1 MANED
6 DPEWL
11 ARSVRQR
18 NQNRRQRFF
27 YGRQDR
33 PIPVSTRPRS
43 ERPRLR
49 RGQPI
54 HQDEDRP
61 PPNTSANEQIEDP
74 PPTNTPYVT
83 SERIEDPP
91 TLIPSVPEE
100 QARPDP
106 AHGLQLG
113 ENEIVWQGPIYERFS
128 WMQPH
133 VPPLGSIHP
142 HASRGGVYVSGYDES
157 YSFPT
162 RSTPLV
168 TCPSAFTRLFNDTRA
183 VEHDLRPGS
192 PGREELEAMDD
203 PQPARGELPVT
214 PVHNPSHQNDSY
226 PVAPV
231 HNAHYQNDPYPL
243 TPVYDAN
250 YQNDPYPVTP
260 VHNGNFH
267 NEPYPV
273 TVPVH
278 NPDDQIEYPVTP
290 VHNVN
295 YQNGPYPVTPV
306 YNPNYENEFPL
317 TPVHNVN
324 YQNEYPVKPVHN
336 VNYQNEYPV
345 TPVYNPNYENEY
357 PLTPVHNPNDQNEYL
372 LTPVH
377 NPTYP
382 NYPVTPVYN
391 SNYQNGWPEDEF
403 PNMEID
409 PAIDSGGNFYDNNN
423 LPSDAS
429 PRETDF
435 SQEPP
440 ASPSGSGFA
449 RHTGTHLG
457 HGHGQ
462 RDINA
467 RRPRLCGFKFSV
479 DDEDVVFGDLGLK
492 PGFGTQMLD
501 VIISEQDI
509 FMRDARDLAK
519 TSSHVRFNTGSLVCA
534 ERVGD
539 MVLRLGD
546 VTIDPNSGRA
556 AFEYFA
562 LMELFELTDVR
573 QWEKTSSRMIP
584 MAKLDFLT
592 PWPWLGGA
600 DSYMSLLG
608 RSHSP
613 QYPNM
618 ESCVLLRKKSGGEHD
633 HDCQKLDW
641 YSAETRARVR
651 EGDLLLR
658 FGVQNLE
665 GDPARPEWPQ
675 VLACAEVYRFTHF
688 FDPSPS
694 PGWIFEGRDECWLRG
709 YHDVGF
715 DGTFRMI
722 IQHDQERWVLAP

>member
-33 PIPVSTRPRS
+33 PIPVSTRRRS
-43 ERPRLR
+43 ERPRRR

-61 PPNTSANEQIEDP
+61 PPSTSANEQIADP

-91 TLIPSVPEE
+91 TLIPSVPDD

-106 AHGLQLG
+106 AHGLQFG

-142 HASRGGVYVSGYDES
+142 HASSGGVYVSGYDES
-157 YSFPT
+157 DSFPT

-168 TCPSAFTRLFNDTRA
+168 TGPSAFARLFNDTRA
-183 VEHDLRPGS
+183 VEHDLR

-214 PVHNPSHQNDSY
+214 PVYNPSYQNDSSPVTPVHNPSYQNDSS
-226 PVAPV
+226 PVTPV
-231 HNAHYQNDPYPL
+231 HNPSYQNDSSPV
-243 TPVYDAN
+243 TPVHN
-250 YQNDPYPVTP
+250 PSYQNDSSPVTPVHNVNYHNEPYPVTP
-260 VHNGNFH
+260 VHNPN
-267 NEPYPV
+267 
-273 TVPVH
+273 
-278 NPDDQIEYPVTP
+278 DQIESPVTPVYNANYQNDPDPVTP

-295 YQNGPYPVTPV
+295 YQN
-306 YNPNYENEFPL
+306 
-317 TPVHNVN
+317 
-324 YQNEYPVKPVHN
+324 EYA
-336 VNYQNEYPV
+336 
-345 TPVYNPNYENEY
+345 
-357 PLTPVHNPNDQNEYL
+357 
-372 LTPVH
+372 
-377 NPTYP
+377 
-382 NYPVTPVYN
+382 VTPVYN
-391 SNYQNGWPEDEF
+391 SNYQTGWPEDEF

-457 HGHGQ
+457 HGHGHGQ

-467 RRPRLCGFKFSV
+467 RRPGLCGFKFSV

-501 VIISEQDI
+501 VIISDQDI
-509 FMRDARDLAK
+509 FMRDARDFAK

-562 LMELFELTDVR
+562 FMELFELTDVR
-573 QWEKTSSRMIP
+573 QWEKTSSRIITVE
-584 MAKLDFLT
+584 KLDFLT

-618 ESCVLLRKKSGGEHD
+618 ESCVLLRKKSGAEHD

-665 GDPARPEWPQ
+665 GDPARPDWPQ

-688 FDPSPS
+688 FRQNPSPT

-715 DGTFRMI
+715 DGTFRMF
-722 IQHDQERWVLAP
+722 IQHDPERWVLAP